1 MENIIINIGVLWLLY
16 ITLPLIIR
24 FLLLVHYVVK
34 DVISELVFRETEGSV
49 LKKNMIKVLE
59 FIVTAIVLIIIYI
72 LIKYS

>member
-49 LKKNMIKVLE
+49 LKNNMIKVLE